1 MSLASLKNRLRP
13 QFIRYQT
20 QQAVDKLGPTCCR
33 ITCFFHTQFDLIK
46 REDTVAVTQEAAAKE
61 IAVGETA
68 PDFTLKDQDQ
78 KDVTLSSFRGKKNV
92 VLIFYPL
99 DWSPVCT
106 GENKCITDD
115 FPKFEQ
121 LNAVVLGISTDSFF
135 SHKAWAD
142 SLGLKQTL
150 LADFNRDVV
159 KKYGLYFE
167 PLNCGKRATV
177 IVDKNGK
184 VAYAKVQEIKIA
196 RDDKDI
202 LEALKKLG

>member
-1 MSLASLKNRLRP
+1 MA
-13 QFIRYQT
+13 T
-20 QQAVDKLGPTCCR
+20 D
-33 ITCFFHTQFDLIK
+33 
-46 REDTVAVTQEAAAKE
+46 VAQEVKQ
-61 IAVGETA
+61 GDTA

-78 KDVTLSSFRGKKNV
+78 KDVKLSDFRGKKNV
-92 VLIFYPL
+92 VLAFYPL

-106 GENKCITDD
+106 GENKCLTDD
-115 FPKFEQ
+115 FPKFDQ
-121 LNAVVLGISTDSFF
+121 MNAVVFGISTDSFF

-150 LADFNRDVV
+150 LSDFNRDVV

-184 VAYAKVQEIKIA
+184 VTYVKVQEIKVA

-202 LEALKKLG
+202 LEALKKLN

>member
-1 MSLASLKNRLRP
+1 VYNRPSFINPNRT
-13 QFIRYQT
+13 FIR
-20 QQAVDKLGPTCCR
+20 
-33 ITCFFHTQFDLIK
+33 
-46 REDTVAVTQEAAAKE
+46 REDAVTVAQATASEVK
-61 IAVGETA
+61 VGDTA

-78 KDVTLSSFRGKKNV
+78 KDWSLSNLRGKKNA

-121 LNAVVLGISTDSFF
+121 ANAEVVGISCDSFF

-142 SLGLKQTL
+142 SLGLKHKL

-159 KKYGLYFE
+159 KNYGLFFE

-184 VAYAKVQEIKIA
+184 VAYVKVQEIKTA
-196 RDDKDI
+196 RDDKEI
-202 LEALKKLG
+202 LEALKKLS

>member
-1 MSLASLKNRLRP
+1 VGV
-13 QFIRYQT
+13 QT
-20 QQAVDKLGPTCCR
+20 AVAPE
-33 ITCFFHTQFDLIK
+33 IK
-46 REDTVAVTQEAAAKE
+46 
-61 IAVGETA
+61 VGDMA

-78 KDVTLSSFRGKKNV
+78 KEISLSSFRGKKNV
-92 VLIFYPL
+92 VLAFYPL

-106 GENKCITDD
+106 GENKCLTDD
-115 FPKFEQ
+115 FPKFDG

-142 SLGLKQTL
+142 ALGLKHTL
-150 LADFNRDVV
+150 LADFNREVV

-184 VAYAKVQEIKIA
+184 VAYVKVQEIKVA

-202 LEALKKLG
+202 LEALKRLH

>member
-1 MSLASLKNRLRP
+1 MATDVASE
-13 QFIRYQT
+13 
-20 QQAVDKLGPTCCR
+20 
-33 ITCFFHTQFDLIK
+33 IK
-46 REDTVAVTQEAAAKE
+46 
-61 IAVGETA
+61 VGDTA

-78 KDVTLSSFRGKKNV
+78 KDIKLSDYRGKKNV
-92 VLIFYPL
+92 VLAFYPL

-106 GENKCITDD
+106 GENKCLTDD
-115 FPKFEQ
+115 FPKFDQ
-121 LNAVVLGISTDSFF
+121 LNAIVFGISTDSFF

-150 LADFNRDVV
+150 LSDFNREVV

-184 VAYAKVQEIKIA
+184 VTYVKVQEIKVA

-202 LEALKKLG
+202 LEALKKLN

>member
-1 MSLASLKNRLRP
+1 M
-13 QFIRYQT
+13 
-20 QQAVDKLGPTCCR
+20 
-33 ITCFFHTQFDLIK
+33 
-46 REDTVAVTQEAAAKE
+46 
-61 IAVGETA
+61 AVGQETANEIKVGDSA

-78 KDVTLSSFRGKKNV
+78 KDWTLSSLRGKKNV

-106 GENKCITDD
+106 GENKCISDD

-121 LNAVVLGISTDSFF
+121 ANGEVVGISTDSFF

-142 SLGLKQTL
+142 ALALKQRL

-177 IVDKNGK
+177 IIDKNGK
-184 VAYAKVQEIKIA
+184 VAYAKVQEIKTA
-196 RDDKDI
+196 RDDKEI
-202 LEALKKLG
+202 LEALKNLN